1 MSSFGITP
9 KNFVDITGRRFH
21 RLQVL
26 SRAGRDS
33 HGRATWNCVC
43 DCGNTCVVAGYLLRN
58 NGTKSC
64 GCLHDEK
71 ARERAIARNATHRKS
86 NSRLYPIWHSMKQ
99 RCTYPHH
106 PAWKYYGG
114 RGITVC
120 DEWLHSFEAFYRW
133 AYENG
138 YRDDAQKWECTLDR
152 IDNNGNYCPENC
164 RWVDMKTQVANQRKD
179 RSRRNEKGQYAKYD
193 TR

>member
-1 MSSFGITP
+1 MSAL
-9 KNFVDITGRRFH
+9 VDLTGRRFG
-21 RLQVL
+21 RLVVL
-26 SRAGRDS
+26 EMAQDNGKITRWKCR
-33 HGRATWNCVC
+33 C
-43 DCGNTCVVAGYLLRN
+43 DCGNISTVTVYNLT
-58 NGTKSC
+58 NGHTKSC
-64 GCLHDEK
+64 GCLRDEK
-71 ARERAIARNATHRKS
+71 VRERAIARNATHRKT

-99 RCTYPHH
+99 RCTDPHQ

-138 YRDDAQKWECTLDR
+138 YRDDAPKWECTLDR

-164 RWVDMKTQVANQRKD
+164 RWVDMKTQIANQRKD

-193 TR
+193 AR